1 MRKEEGAAE
10 KLAEFVRYAIGREFP
25 EIDGAAPLAT
35 QAIEMLRAFARRQAE
50 TVTAWV
56 RVGYVQGNMNSDNC
70 LLSGR
75 TMDYGPFGFV
85 EEYSELWTPFTS
97 DMEAKFGFERQPLAA
112 QVRNAPPRSVST
124 TTTLPS
130 HSRSRRAQVNVMT
143 LGRALIPLFDGDG
156 REEAIDALQSIVQ
169 EEYPAVLKTSMDEM
183 RRAKLGIAVW
193 DDGADALWK
202 ALRPLMAKSA
212 VDFVIFFR
220 QLAAIT
226 NADAA
231 AAAAAGLSDDAAAA
245 DVLLERVSPAFYS
258 EESAREAQGEWREWF
273 AAYARRLAADGRPD
287 GERSA
292 EIRRTSP
299 KYTPREW
306 MLAEAYRAAEKS
318 DFGPLEELA
327 TLFRAPFD
335 EHPELE
341 AKYYRRAPHGQ
352 AKVGGLSY
360 FS

>member
-1 MRKEEGAAE
+1 
-10 KLAEFVRYAIGREFP
+10 
-25 EIDGAAPLAT
+25 
-35 QAIEMLRAFARRQAE
+35 
-50 TVTAWV
+50 
-56 RVGYVQGNMNSDNC
+56 
-70 LLSGR
+70 
-75 TMDYGPFGFV
+75 
-85 EEYSELWTPFTS
+85 
-97 DMEAKFGFERQPLAA
+97 
-112 QVRNAPPRSVST
+112 
-124 TTTLPS
+124 
-130 HSRSRRAQVNVMT
+130 MT

-169 EEYPAVLKTSMDEM
+169 EEYPAALKASMDEM

-245 DVLLERVSPAFYS
+245 DVLLERVSPSFYS

-327 TLFRAPFD
+327 ALFRAPFD

-352 AKVGGLSY
+352 ATVGGLSY

>member
-25 EIDGAAPLAT
+25 EIDGTAPLAT

-112 QVRNAPPRSVST
+112 QV
-124 TTTLPS
+124 
-130 HSRSRRAQVNVMT
+130 NVMT

-169 EEYPAVLKTSMDEM
+169 EEYPAVLKVSMDEM

-245 DVLLERVSPAFYS
+245 DVLLERVSPSFYS

-318 DFGPLEELA
+318 DFAPLEELA
-327 TLFRAPFD
+327 ALFRAPFD

>member
-1 MRKEEGAAE
+1 
-10 KLAEFVRYAIGREFP
+10 
-25 EIDGAAPLAT
+25 
-35 QAIEMLRAFARRQAE
+35 
-50 TVTAWV
+50 
-56 RVGYVQGNMNSDNC
+56 
-70 LLSGR
+70 
-75 TMDYGPFGFV
+75 
-85 EEYSELWTPFTS
+85 
-97 DMEAKFGFERQPLAA
+97 
-112 QVRNAPPRSVST
+112 
-124 TTTLPS
+124 
-130 HSRSRRAQVNVMT
+130 MT

-169 EEYPAVLKTSMDEM
+169 EEYPAVLKVSMDEM

-245 DVLLERVSPAFYS
+245 DVLLERVSPSFYS

-327 TLFRAPFD
+327 ALFRAPFD

>member
-25 EIDGAAPLAT
+25 EIDGTAPLAT

-112 QVRNAPPRSVST
+112 QG
-124 TTTLPS
+124 
-130 HSRSRRAQVNVMT
+130 NVMT

-169 EEYPAVLKTSMDEM
+169 EEYPAVLKASMGEM

-245 DVLLERVSPAFYS
+245 DVLLERVSPSFYS

-318 DFGPLEELA
+318 DFAPLEELA
-327 TLFRAPFD
+327 ALFRAPFD

>member
-25 EIDGAAPLAT
+25 EIDGTAPLAT

-112 QVRNAPPRSVST
+112 QVNRASTPPHAVCTSTAALLLSRSR
-124 TTTLPS
+124 
-130 HSRSRRAQVNVMT
+130 HSRRRAQVNVMT

-169 EEYPAVLKTSMDEM
+169 EE
-183 RRAKLGIAVW
+183 
-193 DDGADALWK
+193 
-202 ALRPLMAKSA
+202 
-212 VDFVIFFR
+212 
-220 QLAAIT
+220 
-226 NADAA
+226 
-231 AAAAAGLSDDAAAA
+231 
-245 DVLLERVSPAFYS
+245 
-258 EESAREAQGEWREWF
+258 
-273 AAYARRLAADGRPD
+273 
-287 GERSA
+287 
-292 EIRRTSP
+292 
-299 KYTPREW
+299 
-306 MLAEAYRAAEKS
+306 
-318 DFGPLEELA
+318 
-327 TLFRAPFD
+327 
-335 EHPELE
+335 
-341 AKYYRRAPHGQ
+341 
-352 AKVGGLSY
+352 
-360 FS
+360 

>member
-1 MRKEEGAAE
+1 
-10 KLAEFVRYAIGREFP
+10 
-25 EIDGAAPLAT
+25 
-35 QAIEMLRAFARRQAE
+35 
-50 TVTAWV
+50 
-56 RVGYVQGNMNSDNC
+56 
-70 LLSGR
+70 
-75 TMDYGPFGFV
+75 
-85 EEYSELWTPFTS
+85 
-97 DMEAKFGFERQPLAA
+97 
-112 QVRNAPPRSVST
+112 
-124 TTTLPS
+124 
-130 HSRSRRAQVNVMT
+130 MT

-169 EEYPAVLKTSMDEM
+169 EEYPAVLKASMDEM

-231 AAAAAGLSDDAAAA
+231 AAAGLSDDAAAA
-245 DVLLERVSPAFYS
+245 DVLLERVSPSFYS

-306 MLAEAYRAAEKS
+306 MLAEAYRAALARLAEPRERERARDQRRQQHDEKQE
-318 DFGPLEELA
+318 GELA
-327 TLFRAPFD
+327 
-335 EHPELE
+335 
-341 AKYYRRAPHGQ
+341 Q
-352 AKVGGLSY
+352 VVGGAVRLRLRGADRPAPLVARHDVE
-360 FS
+360 